1 MLGSPRNY
9 LILHG
14 FISVRIEKT
23 QGKQRKREGYGHSDS
38 RVRERIMKLRARSD
52 EISLKERRVGSDVS
66 VQEMTEGKSCASR
79 PKRVGKEVSICIC
92 LE

>member
-1 MLGSPRNY
+1 MDTDAELESSG
-9 LILHG
+9 
-14 FISVRIEKT
+14 
-23 QGKQRKREGYGHSDS
+23 DS
-38 RVRERIMKLRARSD
+38 RVRERVMKLRARSD

-66 VQEMTEGKSCASR
+66 VQEMTEGESCASR

>member
-1 MLGSPRNY
+1 MDTDAELESSG
-9 LILHG
+9 
-14 FISVRIEKT
+14 
-23 QGKQRKREGYGHSDS
+23 DS

-79 PKRVGKEVSICIC
+79 PKGEERK
-92 LE
+92 

>member
-1 MLGSPRNY
+1 MDTDVELESSG
-9 LILHG
+9 
-14 FISVRIEKT
+14 
-23 QGKQRKREGYGHSDS
+23 DS
-38 RVRERIMKLRARSD
+38 RVRARIMELRARSD